1 MAHALFHKTLKFLKN
16 HNIRNQKI
24 IVGVS
29 GGLDS
34 MVLLDVLSELSAS
47 QQLSLLAVYVH
58 HGLTSDQEMKSYRD
72 QAEKFLKNAC
82 SSRSISL
89 VSPPLPKKTLETE
102 EEFRDFRQSCF
113 RDLLVKE
120 RAHWVALG
128 HHSDDVL
135 ETRLLHLIRGCGK
148 GGLVFPSAVSP
159 WLRPFVSV
167 SREELADYAENR
179 QIRWLEDP
187 SNLQEKFFR
196 NWLRKSWLPA
206 LEKQRPGSRNT
217 LARSLSRIA
226 EALEETEDS
235 LTSFIT
241 TKGIKRSA
249 LLELSFPRQRAVL
262 AFYMRKKEIKNY
274 GLSHIEEL
282 LKHLDR
288 NHKNFTLRLLKK
300 NWRITRD
307 FVSVEDD

>member
-1 MAHALFHKTLKFLKN
+1 MAHALFHKTLKFLKH

-34 MVLLDVLSELSAS
+34 MVLLDVLSELSAP

-58 HGLTSDQEMKSYRD
+58 HGPVSDRKMKSYRD
-72 QAEKFLKNAC
+72 QAEKFLKNVC
-82 SSRSISL
+82 SSQSIPF
-89 VSPPLPKKTLETE
+89 VSPPQPKKTLKTE
-102 EEFRDFRQSCF
+102 EEFRNFRQTCF

-120 RAHWVALG
+120 QAHWIALG

-135 ETRLLHLIRGCGK
+135 ETRLLHLIRGCGER
-148 GGLVFPSAVSP
+148 GLSFPSAVSP

-167 SREELADYAENR
+167 SREELADYAKNR
-179 QIRWLEDP
+179 QIKWLEDP
-187 SNLQEKFFR
+187 SNRQEKFFR
-196 NWLRKSWLPA
+196 NWLRQNWLPA
-206 LEKQRPGSRNT
+206 LEQQRPGSQDT

-226 EALEETEDS
+226 EALENIEDS
-235 LTSFIT
+235 FSSLIT
-241 TKGIKRSA
+241 EKGVNRSA

-262 AFYMRKKEIKNY
+262 AFYMRKKEIKDY

-288 NHKNFTLRLLKK
+288 HHKNFTLRLLKK
-300 NWRITRD
+300 NWQITRD
-307 FVSVEDD
+307 FVFVEDD